1 MTPDA
6 PAPART
12 ARVSSLRGIV
22 PSLALAGV
30 LLAGCG
36 GGDITNPSDC
46 EVGDLVQPAV
56 GELRAISP
64 DSDGC
69 LSVQLAG
76 GSGPAEYVVMAQ
88 ETSRSTGFTS
98 LGLRVE
104 GGSGASGALAPAA
117 APQLS
122 VGGAV
127 ASARSRIRGGEMAGR
142 IRENAL
148 RELERRSARP
158 AARASYSARPGV
170 SRNSLLPSDSEPD
183 RGDTLDVR
191 LTVQSDLS
199 VSCSIDSSTVVT
211 SRVQAVGDEVALLA
225 DTAIADDAVSQ
236 IDWSGLAG
244 EYDRSV
250 LGVPEAYF
258 GQATDIDGNQHV
270 LVLFTP
276 EVNKL
281 TEKGS
286 DVRIGGFFIPA
297 DLADSG
303 DGSKGGSDTDGT
315 CPASNEAEIVY
326 LLAPDPTAEFS
337 DSVSVEA
344 ALRTGIGASPG
355 EFEHLI
361 NTGNRLIK
369 QGGSFS
375 QLESTWLDE
384 GLSHI
389 AEEAVGL
396 KRAGLPVRDNLDL
409 SQAAADSQ
417 KVAAFNNFHLQ
428 NFLRLRRFLINPD
441 STRALASED
450 PQGTESL
457 EMRGF
462 SYLFLR
468 WLGDHYGPSGTGAVD
483 GSNEQE
489 LFRMLARGSGSLAT
503 GITNVETAV
512 QQVTGSEVS
521 WNELIRDFAAVPA
534 ADDTVPN
541 TSARLQLRTW
551 NLPLVFRQ
559 LSENEG
565 TGSAF
570 PEVYPLELTDLGSP
584 QRTTVSMEV
593 RGSTA
598 RYFRVSAPSGNDL
611 TVRLTGPGNTLLGS
625 SSSRLLVLRAQ

>member
-1 MTPDA
+1 MIPRAPD
-6 PAPART
+6 RT
-12 ARVSSLRGIV
+12 APV
-22 PSLALAGV
+22 PSLPGTASAVALAGL

-36 GGDITNPSDC
+36 GGDITSPSDC
-46 EVGDLVQPAV
+46 DVGELLQPAV
-56 GELRAISP
+56 GELRAMSP

-69 LSVQLAG
+69 LAFRLAG
-76 GSGPAEYVVMAQ
+76 SSGPAEYVVMAQ
-88 ETSRSTGFTS
+88 ETSRSTGFTP
-98 LGLRVE
+98 LRLRVE
-104 GGSGASGALAPAA
+104 GGSGASGSLAPAV
-117 APQLS
+117 APRLS
-122 VGGAV
+122 ASGAV
-127 ASARSRIRGGEMAGR
+127 ASARSRIRGGELARR
-142 IRENAL
+142 IRESAL
-148 RELERRSARP
+148 RELERRNARP

-170 SRNSLLPSDSEPD
+170 SRNSLLPSDSVPD

-225 DTAIADDAVSQ
+225 DTDIADDAVSQ
-236 IDWSGLAG
+236 IDWSGLAA

-276 EVNKL
+276 EVNRL
-281 TEKGS
+281 TERGS
-286 DVRIGGFFIPA
+286 DVRIGGFFVPA

-303 DGSKGGSDTDGT
+303 DASKNGSDTDGT
-315 CPASNEAEIVY
+315 CPAGNEAEIVY

-337 DSVSVEA
+337 DSVSVEG

-361 NTGNRLIK
+361 NTGNRVIK
-369 QGGSFS
+369 QGGSFG
-375 QLESTWLDE
+375 QLETTWLDE

-389 AEEAVGL
+389 AEEVVGL

-409 SQAAADSQ
+409 SEAAADSQ

-450 PQGTESL
+450 PGGAESL

-468 WLGDHYGPSGTGAVD
+468 WLGDHYGPSGSGDVD
-483 GSNEQE
+483 GSNEQQ
-489 LFRMLARGSGSLAT
+489 LFRTLARGSGSLAT
-503 GITNVETAV
+503 GIANIETAV
-512 QQVTGSEVS
+512 QQVAGTDVS
-521 WNELIRDFAAVPA
+521 WNGLLREFAAMPA

-559 LSENEG
+559 LHENEG
-565 TGSAF
+565 AGSAF
-570 PEVYPLELTDLGSP
+570 PEVYPLEVSDLGSP
-584 QRTTVSMEV
+584 QRTTISLEV
-593 RGSTA
+593 QGAAA

-611 TVRLTGPGNTLLGS
+611 TVRLTGPGNTLLDS
-625 SSSRLLVLRAQ
+625 PSSSRLLVLRTQ